1 MAKVSVVIPTRN
13 EQFLSATIDDVFNKA
28 RGEIEVVVYLD
39 GYKPDPPLKER
50 PGLVLLFGPAVGMRG
65 GINAAAAAATGEYLC
80 KSDGHNMFAEGFDEV
95 LKKDCLDDWVVVP
108 RRKSLDAEKWDILQ
122 NGKSPVDY
130 HYLSYPL
137 LKPEEIGM
145 HGVVWRDRARE
156 RINIMIDD
164 EMSSQGSC
172 WFMKKTYFERFNG
185 LPEEGYGNFVQEFQ
199 QVGNRTW
206 LSGGRVVVNKNT
218 WYAHLHK
225 GKTYGRGYSISQRA
239 MIRGGLWSA
248 DYWLNN
254 RMPDRK
260 YDLEWLIDKFSPV
273 PGWPNGWESMS
284 RVIPGIQNK
293 IGMGY

>member
-1 MAKVSVVIPTRN
+1 MEDEMDKVSILIPTRN
-13 EQFLSATIDDVFNKA
+13 ERFLAQTVNDVFNKA

-50 PGLVLLFGPAVGMRG
+50 PGLVQLFGPAVGMRG
-65 GINAAAAAATGEYLC
+65 GINAAAAAATGEFLC

-95 LKKDCLDDWVVVP
+95 LKKDCEDDWVVVP

-130 HYLSYPL
+130 HFLSYPL
-137 LKPEEIGM
+137 AKPEEIGM
-145 HGVVWRDRARE
+145 HGTVWKDRARA
-156 RINIMIDD
+156 RMDTMIDD

-172 WFMKKTYFERFNG
+172 WFMKKTYFDRFNG
-185 LPEEGYGNFVQEFQ
+185 LPHEGYGDFVQEFQ
-199 QVGNRTW
+199 QIGNRTW
-206 LSGGRVVVNKNT
+206 LSGGRVVINKNT

-254 RMPDRK
+254 RWPDRK

-273 PGWPNGWESMS
+273 PTWPTGWEKMS
-284 RVIPGIQNK
+284 REIPGVVH
-293 IGMGY
+293 